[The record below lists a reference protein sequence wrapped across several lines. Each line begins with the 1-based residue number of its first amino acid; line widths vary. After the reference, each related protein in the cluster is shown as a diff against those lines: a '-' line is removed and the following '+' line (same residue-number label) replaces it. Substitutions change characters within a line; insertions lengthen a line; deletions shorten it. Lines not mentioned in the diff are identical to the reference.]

1 MSSDISEES
10 LLSTALDNY
19 VLDNYETAL
28 NQINSLITKFES
40 SPQKSEY
47 LLYKAVCL
55 LKLGK
60 FEDALKVLD
69 EIEKDTNFKKTLS
82 YKKGNYNY
90 KKEYN
95 YYLTRGKILFYL
107 CKFEESKTAF
117 NTGLELNKEN
127 GNLFND
133 WIKKV
138 EEELKP

>member
-69 EIEKDTNFKKTLS
+69 EIEKDTN
-82 YKKGNYNY
+82 Y

-117 NTGLELNKEN
+117 NTGIELNKEN

-138 EEELKP
+138 EKELRP

>member
-69 EIEKDTNFKKTLS
+69 EIEKDTN
-82 YKKGNYNY
+82 Y

>member
-1 MSSDISEES
+1 MASDISEES

-19 VLDNYETAL
+19 ILDNYETAL
-28 NQINSLITKFES
+28 NQINSLINKFES

-47 LLYKAVCL
+47 LLYKSICL
-55 LKLGK
+55 LKQGK
-60 FEDALKVLD
+60 FEDSLKVLD
-69 EIEKDTNFKKTLS
+69 EIEKDTN
-82 YKKGNYNY
+82 Y

-95 YYLTRGKILFYL
+95 YYLTKGKVLFYL

>member
-10 LLSTALDNY
+10 LLSTALDNS

-69 EIEKDTNFKKTLS
+69 EIEKDTN
-82 YKKGNYNY
+82 Y

>member
-69 EIEKDTNFKKTLS
+69 EIEKDTN
-82 YKKGNYNY
+82 Y

-117 NTGLELNKEN
+117 NTGLELNKVN

>member
-10 LLSTALDNY
+10 LLSNALDNY
-19 VLDNYETAL
+19 ILDNYDTAL

-40 SPQKSEY
+40 SPKKSEY

-55 LKLGK
+55 FKQGK
-60 FEDALKVLD
+60 FEDALNVLD
-69 EIEKDTNFKKTLS
+69 EIEKDT
-82 YKKGNYNY
+82 NY

-95 YYLTRGKILFYL
+95 YYLTRGKVLFYL
-107 CKFEESKTAF
+107 CKFEESKKAL

-127 GNLFND
+127 ANLFND

>member
-60 FEDALKVLD
+60 FENALKVLD
-69 EIEKDTNFKKTLS
+69 EIEKDT
-82 YKKGNYNY
+82 NY

>member
-55 LKLGK
+55 LKQGK

-69 EIEKDTNFKKTLS
+69 VIEKDI
-82 YKKGNYNY
+82 NY

>member
-40 SPQKSEY
+40 SPQKIEY

-69 EIEKDTNFKKTLS
+69 EIEKDT
-82 YKKGNYNY
+82 NY

>member
-19 VLDNYETAL
+19 VLDNYESAL

-69 EIEKDTNFKKTLS
+69 EIEKDT
-82 YKKGNYNY
+82 NY

>member
-1 MSSDISEES
+1 MASDISEES

-19 VLDNYETAL
+19 ILDNYETAL
-28 NQINSLITKFES
+28 NQINSLINKFES

-47 LLYKAVCL
+47 LLYKAICL
-55 LKLGK
+55 LKQGK
-60 FEDALKVLD
+60 FEDSLKVLD
-69 EIEKDTNFKKTLS
+69 EIEKDTN
-82 YKKGNYNY
+82 Y

-95 YYLTRGKILFYL
+95 YYLTKGKVLFYL

-117 NTGLELNKEN
+117 NTGLELSKEN

>member
-1 MSSDISEES
+1 MASDISEES

-19 VLDNYETAL
+19 ILDNYETAL
-28 NQINSLITKFES
+28 NQINSLINKFES

-47 LLYKAVCL
+47 LLYKAICL
-55 LKLGK
+55 LKQGK
-60 FEDALKVLD
+60 FEDSLKVLD
-69 EIEKDTNFKKTLS
+69 EIEKDTN
-82 YKKGNYNY
+82 Y

-95 YYLTRGKILFYL
+95 YYLTKGKVLFYL

>member
-69 EIEKDTNFKKTLS
+69 EIEKDTN
-82 YKKGNYNY
+82 Y

-138 EEELKP
+138 EE

>member
-69 EIEKDTNFKKTLS
+69 EIEKDTN
-82 YKKGNYNY
+82 Y

-95 YYLTRGKILFYL
+95 YYLTRGKVLFYL
-107 CKFEESKTAF
+107 CKFEDSKTAF

-127 GNLFND
+127 GHLFND

>member
-55 LKLGK
+55 LKQGK

-69 EIEKDTNFKKTLS
+69 EIEKDTN
-82 YKKGNYNY
+82 Y

-95 YYLTRGKILFYL
+95 YYLTKGKVLFYL

>member
-69 EIEKDTNFKKTLS
+69 EIEKDTN
-82 YKKGNYNY
+82 Y

-95 YYLTRGKILFYL
+95 YYLTRGKVLFYL

>member
-10 LLSTALDNY
+10 LLSTALDNF

-69 EIEKDTNFKKTLS
+69 EIEKDTN
-82 YKKGNYNY
+82 Y

>member
-1 MSSDISEES
+1 MF
-10 LLSTALDNY
+10 AY
-19 VLDNYETAL
+19 H
-28 NQINSLITKFES
+28 
-40 SPQKSEY
+40 
-47 LLYKAVCL
+47 LYKEKQIVN
-55 LKLGK
+55 
-60 FEDALKVLD
+60 DKVLLLNGQV
-69 EIEKDTNFKKTLS
+69 EELKKTNS
-82 YKKGNYNY
+82 EQESAIEEMEDTIREMSVSIRGVENSNYNQ
-90 KKEYN
+90 EYT

>member
-19 VLDNYETAL
+19 ILDNYETTL

-40 SPQKSEY
+40 SPHKSEY

-55 LKLGK
+55 LKQGK

-69 EIEKDTNFKKTLS
+69 EIEKDTN
-82 YKKGNYNY
+82 Y

-95 YYLTRGKILFYL
+95 YYLTRGKVLFYL

-127 GNLFND
+127 GKLFND

>member
-69 EIEKDTNFKKTLS
+69 EVEKDT
-82 YKKGNYNY
+82 NY

-95 YYLTRGKILFYL
+95 YYLTRGKVLFYL